1 MGCLKCGKD
10 TKDEQVFCPRCMA
23 AAEEYPVKPDV
34 HIQLPNRPRQDLP
47 KKTNRKRRAPSVE
60 EQVNHLRARQRRLTA
75 AIVALVL
82 LLCAAGALV
91 IHDAFSP
98 EDADWLPSYT
108 VHEPSA

>member
-10 TKDEQVFCPRCMA
+10 TKGEQVFCPRCMTV
-23 AAEEYPVKPDV
+23 AENYPVKSDV
-34 HIQLPNRPRQDLP
+34 YIQLPNRTQQNLP
-47 KKTNRKRRAPSVE
+47 KKTTKKRRVPSVE
-60 EQVNHLRARQRRLTA
+60 EQMTHLRARQRRLTA

-108 VHEPSA
+108 DHEPSA